1 MIEKAIVLAVAAAL
15 ASAALPA
22 AAQSYPTRTVRIVVP
37 FAPGGSTD
45 ILSRTVAQR
54 LTTVFGQQVIVDNRP
69 GAGGNIGADIVA
81 KSPPDGYN
89 LVMASIGTHAT
100 NALLYSKM
108 PYDPIRDFSPVTLT
122 AIVTLVL
129 VVHPSLP
136 VKSVKELVGLA
147 KAKPGEINYAS
158 GGNGASQHL
167 AGELFKYITGI
178 NMQHL
183 PYKGSAAALP
193 DLLSGQV
200 PVMFADMPLV
210 VQHMQAGRLRAL
222 AVAGRERNPALPSI
236 PTVAEAGVKDY
247 YAFAWY
253 ALFAPANTPADVIT
267 RLNTEVVK
275 ILKTPEVQERL
286 LAQGAETVGSTTA
299 ELRDFQ
305 ASEIARWSKVIK
317 AANIRLD

>member
-1 MIEKAIVLAVAAAL
+1 MRTGVFITLAAAL
-15 ASAALPA
+15 AAVAVQASA
-22 AAQSYPTRTVRIVVP
+22 QTYPSRAVRIVVP

-45 ILSRTVAQR
+45 ILARTVAQR
-54 LTTVFGQQVIVDNRP
+54 LTEVFGQQVIVDNRP

-89 LVMASIGTHAT
+89 LVMGSIGTHAT
-100 NALLYSKM
+100 NAFLYSKM
-108 PYDPIRDFSPVTLT
+108 PYDTVKDFAPITQT

-136 VKSVKELVGLA
+136 AQSVKELIALA
-147 KAKPGEINYAS
+147 RSRSGEINYAS

-167 AGELFKYITGI
+167 AGELFKFMTGI

-183 PYKGSAAALP
+183 PYKGSAPAMP

-210 VQHMQAGRLRAL
+210 VQHIQSRKLRSL
-222 AVAGRERNPALPSI
+222 AVAGKERNKALPAI
-236 PTVAEAGVKDY
+236 PTVAEAAVPGY

-253 ALFAPANTPADVIT
+253 GLFAPANTPVEVT
-267 RLNTEVVK
+267 NRLNTEVVK
-275 ILKTPEVQERL
+275 ILKVPEIQQRL
-286 LAQGAETVGSTTA
+286 LAQGAEPVGGSSK
-299 ELRDFQ
+299 EFRDFQ
-305 ASEIARWSKVIK
+305 LAEMSRWEKVIK
-317 AANIRLD
+317 AVNIRLD

>member
-1 MIEKAIVLAVAAAL
+1 METVIRIALAAAL
-15 ASAALPA
+15 AAAVPA
-22 AAQSYPTRTVRIVVP
+22 NAQNYPMRSVRIVVP

-45 ILSRTVAQR
+45 ILARTVAQR
-54 LTTVFGQQVIVDNRP
+54 LTEVFGQQVIVDNRP

-81 KSPPDGYN
+81 KSPADGYN
-89 LVMASIGTHAT
+89 LVMGSIGTHAT
-100 NALLYSKM
+100 NAFLYSKM
-108 PYDPIRDFSPVTLT
+108 PYDTIRDFTPITQT

-136 VKSVKELVGLA
+136 VQSVKELIALA
-147 KAKPGEINYAS
+147 KSKADQINYAS

-167 AGELFKYITGI
+167 AAELFKYMTGI
-178 NMQHL
+178 KMQHL

-210 VQHMQAGRLRAL
+210 VQHIQNRKLRAL
-222 AVAGRERNPALPSI
+222 AVAGKERNKALATI
-236 PTVAEAGVKDY
+236 PTVAEAAVPGY

-253 ALFAPANTPADVIT
+253 GLFAPANTPADVIG
-267 RLNTEVVK
+267 RLNTEIVK

-286 LAQGAETVGSTTA
+286 LAQGAEPVGGTSK
-299 ELRDFQ
+299 EFRDFQ
-305 ASEIARWSKVIK
+305 LSEMARWEKVIK
-317 AANIRLD
+317 TAGIRLE

>member
-1 MIEKAIVLAVAAAL
+1 MKTPFRIMLMAAL
-15 ASAALPA
+15 ATIAIHASA
-22 AAQSYPTRTVRIVVP
+22 QTYPSRSVRIVVP

-45 ILSRTVAQR
+45 ILARTVAQR
-54 LTTVFGQQVIVDNRP
+54 LIDVFGQQVIVDNRP

-89 LVMASIGTHAT
+89 LIMGSIGTHAT
-100 NALLYSKM
+100 NAFLYSKM
-108 PYDPIRDFSPVTLT
+108 PYDTVKDFIPITQT

-136 VKSVKELVGLA
+136 VRSVKELIALA
-147 KAKPGEINYAS
+147 RSKKGEINYAS

-167 AGELFKYITGI
+167 AGELFKYMTGI
-178 NMQHL
+178 SMQHL
-183 PYKGSAAALP
+183 PYKGSAPALP

-210 VQHMQAGRLRAL
+210 MQHIQGGKLRSV
-222 AVAGRERNPALPSI
+222 AVAGRERNKALPEI
-236 PTVAEAGVKDY
+236 PTVAEAGVPGY

-253 ALFAPANTPADVIT
+253 GLFAPANTPVDVIN

-275 ILKTPEVQERL
+275 ILKNPEVQQRL
-286 LAQGAETVGSTTA
+286 LAQGAEPVGGSSK
-299 ELRDFQ
+299 EFRDFQ
-305 ASEIARWSKVIK
+305 LSEMSRWEKVIK

>member
-1 MIEKAIVLAVAAAL
+1 MKSVLRIIFAAAL
-15 ASAALPA
+15 AAALQA
-22 AAQSYPTRTVRIVVP
+22 AAQPYPARSVRIVVP

-45 ILSRTVAQR
+45 ILARTVAQR
-54 LTTVFGQQVIVDNRP
+54 LTDVFGQQVIVDNRP

-89 LVMASIGTHAT
+89 LVMGSIGTHAT
-100 NALLYSKM
+100 NAFLYSKM
-108 PYDPIRDFSPVTLT
+108 PYDTMRDFTPVTQT

-136 VKSVKELVGLA
+136 VQSVKELIALA
-147 KAKPGEINYAS
+147 KSTGGQINYAS

-167 AGELFKYITGI
+167 AAELFNFMTAVK
-178 NMQHL
+178 MQHL

-210 VQHMQAGRLRAL
+210 MQHIQGRKLRAL
-222 AVAGRERNPALPSI
+222 AVAGKERNKALAGT
-236 PTVAEAGVKDY
+236 PTVGEAAVPGY

-253 ALFAPANTPADVIT
+253 GLFAPANTPAEIVG
-267 RLNTEVVK
+267 RLNTEVVR
-275 ILKTPEVQERL
+275 ILKNPEVQERL
-286 LAQGAETVGSTTA
+286 LSQGAETVGGTA
-299 ELRDFQ
+299 KEFRDFQ
-305 ASEIARWSKVIK
+305 LSEMARWEKVIK
-317 AANIRLD
+317 TAGIRLD